1 MVFESIG
8 LRVDNTYIFTRIFIR
23 SSRKFAIFFLLHR
36 YLGDLKFTADSSSF
50 ELRQHNYIF
59 YIFSLNASRI
69 PFLKYSFFVS
79 LSHQRIIQ
87 ISHSQIKIRYFL
99 SLSVF
104 IRRDIEQKFV
114 RIRSRS

>member
-36 YLGDLKFTADSSSF
+36 YLGDLKFTAQSSSSF

-79 LSHQRIIQ
+79 LSHSN
-87 ISHSQIKIRYFL
+87 ISFTNQTIRYFL